1 MGFFTA
7 KVARPDV
14 HRAADFLLRMVVS
27 GRLTLCMKP
36 PGYHETRGRDSVGT
50 HMCRVV
56 SKRNLGQ
63 DFKLLKTYDCVELR
77 KISEIFSCQ

>member
-36 PGYHETRGRDSVGT
+36 PGYHETRGRDSYV
-50 HMCRVV
+50 CVV
-56 SKRNLGQ
+56 TKRNLEQ
-63 DFKLLKTYDCVELR
+63 DFKLLRTYDCVELR